1 MNQHVRYKMK
11 DTQFAI
17 TMASKS
23 PTGNT
28 TTIPQSTMASNSTA
42 SDRRVAL
49 QAILSEI
56 DGTVR
61 HLFNAIH
68 MAKNEHKLYFIYNTE
83 LKHDAT
89 RILTRLTT

>member
-1 MNQHVRYKMK
+1 MK

-17 TMASKS
+17 TLASKS

-28 TTIPQSTMASNSTA
+28 TTTPRSTTGSNSTA
-42 SDRRVAL
+42 SERRLGL

-61 HLFNAIH
+61 YL
-68 MAKNEHKLYFIYNTE
+68 MPYTWPKKEHKPYFIYNTE
-83 LKHDAT
+83 LKHDVT